1 VGSIAVQCIVGP
13 ESMHGVHRVD
23 LRRLQHVV
31 ALADELNF
39 RRAAERVHLSQ
50 PAFSRSIQAAESEL
64 ALKLFD
70 RGPVEARCT
79 PAGGFFVERARALL
93 HHSERL
99 ERDMAMFREREIGD
113 VTFGTGPFPAATLV
127 PLALSEL
134 RKRYPHVA
142 VRVRM
147 GNSVELLQCVEREE
161 HEFFV
166 ANARRV
172 PRGGI
177 FHVRSLG
184 RIRGGFYVRR
194 GHPLAGRKHLKMPDL
209 LAFGLGTGRLP
220 DDVAAQFVRM
230 LGLPPGTPLPVAV
243 ECDDVHLLKRV
254 ALGSDTVIIGT
265 DDLLAVELGAGR
277 LAPLEVDDF
286 AAEFSHSQVG
296 LVSLAG
302 RTPSPAAAYLMDA
315 LAQIAKA
322 QAITS

>member
-1 VGSIAVQCIVGP
+1 
-13 ESMHGVHRVD
+13 MD

-31 ALADELNF
+31 ALADESNF

-50 PAFSRSIQAAESEL
+50 PAFSRSIQAAEKEL
-64 ALKLFD
+64 GLRLFD
-70 RGPVEARCT
+70 RGALEARPT
-79 PAGGFFVERARALL
+79 PAGTFFVERARALL
-93 HHSERL
+93 HQSERL

-127 PLALSEL
+127 PLALGEL

-147 GNSVELLQCVEREE
+147 GNAQDLLDCVEREE

-177 FHVRSLG
+177 FQVRSLG
-184 RIRGGFYVRR
+184 RMRGGFYVRR
-194 GHPLAGRKHLKMPDL
+194 GHPLLGRKHLKMPDL
-209 LAFGLGTGRLP
+209 LPFGIGTGRLP
-220 DDVAAQFVRM
+220 DDVTVQFVRM
-230 LGLPPGTPLPVAV
+230 MGLADGTPLPIAV
-243 ECDDVHLLKRV
+243 ECDDVHLLKQV

-265 DDLLAVELGAGR
+265 DDLLAVEIGAGR
-277 LAPLEVDDF
+277 LVPLNVEDF
-286 AAEFSHSQVG
+286 AAEFSHSQIGV
-296 LVSLAG
+296 VSLAG